1 MTAGDAE
8 PRTMVGT
15 QVTVDVER
23 VAHGGW
29 CIARNDGR
37 VVLVR
42 HTLPGERVVARITE
56 GDETSRFWRADAV
69 EVLVAAADRVAPPC
83 PFAGPGACG
92 GCDWQH
98 VSVPG
103 QRTLKTLVVREQFRR
118 LAGLEVGAEVEPVRD
133 DDGLGWRT
141 RVRFA
146 VDDSGRAGFRRHRS
160 HEVLPVDDCLIA
172 HPEVAAPDVLAR
184 SWGEADAVS
193 VAVSNRGERTVWT
206 QEGRRRS
213 RATRISGAARLRED
227 VGERTWRVSAEGF
240 WQVHPRAATTL
251 LDTVIDAAQVE
262 PGDRVLDLYS
272 GVGLF
277 AGPLGTQVGE
287 AGAVVAV
294 ESSTDAV
301 RDARRNLHHQ
311 PQVELLAERVDRAL
325 TRTLPDRADVVVLDP
340 PRTGAR
346 ANVVQEIATRAP
358 RTVVYVGCDPAALA
372 RDVATFA
379 RHGYRLVG
387 LRAFDLFP
395 MTHHVECVATLHP
408 A

>member
-1 MTAGDAE
+1 MSDAE

-15 QVTVDVER
+15 QVTLDVER

-29 CIARNDGR
+29 CIAHNDGR

-56 GDETSRFWRADAV
+56 GDESSRFWRADAV
-69 EVLVAAADRVAPPC
+69 EVLVAAADRVDPPC
-83 PFAGPGACG
+83 PYAGPGACG

-98 VSVPG
+98 VNVPG
-103 QRTLKTLVVREQFRR
+103 QRTLKSQVVREQFRR
-118 LAGLEVGAEVEPVRD
+118 LAGLEVEVEVEPVRD
-133 DDGLGWRT
+133 DDGLDWRT

-146 VDDSGRAGFRRHRS
+146 VDDSGRAGFHRHRS

-172 HPEVAAPDVLAR
+172 HPDVAAADVLAR
-184 SWGEADAVS
+184 SWDGADAVA

-206 QEGRRRS
+206 QAGRRRP
-213 RATRISGAARLRED
+213 RTTRVSGTARVREE

-240 WQVHPRAATTL
+240 WQVHPQAAATL
-251 LDTVIDAAQVE
+251 LDAVIGAAQVV

-294 ESSTDAV
+294 ESSTQAV
-301 RDARRNLHHQ
+301 RDARRNLYHQ
-311 PQVELLAERVDRAL
+311 PQVELVAERVDRAL
-325 TRTLPDRADVVVLDP
+325 TRVLPGRADVVVLDP
-340 PRTGAR
+340 PRAGAR
-346 ANVVQEIATRAP
+346 VKVVGEIAARAP

-379 RHGYRLVG
+379 RHGYRVAA

>member
-1 MTAGDAE
+1 
-8 PRTMVGT
+8 MVGT

-29 CIARNDGR
+29 CIARHEGR

-69 EVLVAAADRVAPPC
+69 EVLVAAPDRVEAPC

-98 VSVPG
+98 VSIAG
-103 QRTLKTLVVREQFRR
+103 QRSLKSLVVREQFRR
-118 LAGLEVGAEVEPVRD
+118 LAGLEVGVEVEPVG
-133 DDGLGWRT
+133 DDGGLAWRT

-146 VDDSGRAGFRRHRS
+146 VDDSGRAGFHRHRS
-160 HEVLPVDDCLIA
+160 HEVLPIDDCLIA
-172 HPEVAAPDVLAR
+172 HPDVAAADVLAR
-184 SWGEADAVS
+184 RWDGADAVS

-206 QEGRRRS
+206 QGGRRRS
-213 RATRISGAARLRED
+213 HTTRSSGAARLRED
-227 VGERTWRVSAEGF
+227 VGERTWRVSAGGF
-240 WQVHPRAATTL
+240 WQVHPQAAATL
-251 LDTVIDAAQVE
+251 LDAVLDAARVQ
-262 PGDRVLDLYS
+262 PGERVLDLYS

-277 AGPLGTQVGE
+277 AGPLGIQVGE
-287 AGAVVAV
+287 AGSVVAV

-311 PQVELLAERVDRAL
+311 PHIELVAERVDRAL
-325 TRTLPDRADVVVLDP
+325 ARPSPDRADVVVLDP

-346 ANVVQEIATRAP
+346 ANVVREIAARAP

-372 RDVATFA
+372 RDVATFE
-379 RHGYRLVG
+379 RHGYRLAA

-395 MTHHVECVATLHP
+395 MTHHVECVATLQST
-408 A
+408 